1 MSFKPSMIE
10 YNQTL
15 TSAAAKLGK
24 HSSTYLAA
32 NYNCKNATIDVKVD
46 LKSLLSASLSFSG
59 KFSPST
65 RTIASLKLPHYSSS
79 ELKISYFHEH
89 VTLAT
94 SILLNQSPAIMLSA
108 SIGTPKIAL
117 SVEAKYKTESCSA
130 SYNAS
135 ISLANPKSN
144 ASIIL
149 ANQGDLLKASYVYCC
164 NQPKEISV
172 GAEIHRRFSKKE
184 STFTVGGSC
193 SVDHLTTLKMK
204 LNNYGKLET
213 LLSHKI
219 RPKSC
224 LSISGEVDLKALDR
238 IPRIG
243 LAVALML

>member
-1 MSFKPSMIE
+1 M
-10 YNQTL
+10 
-15 TSAAAKLGK
+15 
-24 HSSTYLAA
+24 YL
-32 NYNCKNATIDVKVD
+32 
-46 LKSLLSASLSFSG
+46 LFSLLQ
-59 KFSPST
+59 
-65 RTIASLKLPHYSSS
+65 
-79 ELKISYFHEH
+79 LKISYFHEH

-149 ANQGDLLKASYVYCC
+149 ANQGDLLKASYVHRF

-193 SVDHLTTLKMK
+193 SVDHLTTMKMK

-238 IPRIG
+238 IPRTG